1 MCIYSQWHLYFHSC
15 YWRVVHVQLLH
26 NYFSEINQQQA
37 YRDSNMCCMCRSN
50 YVYMWQRNS
59 FQQQVQTA
67 SVMNK
72 VLESKDPA
80 SSPEKSST
88 FTLMSVCIGSYL
100 DVNLSLHCLQQA
112 PLIRITEILYEIW
125 LHLHGRM
132 MLGSIQSSWVIMN
145 ISNQHGHI
153 DQQISWPRN
162 VPYLVGVLP
171 QFEQQ
176 HCKDQDLLDV
186 LLTCT
191 YMNCRDQ
198 G

>member
-1 MCIYSQWHLYFHSC
+1 
-15 YWRVVHVQLLH
+15 
-26 NYFSEINQQQA
+26 
-37 YRDSNMCCMCRSN
+37 MCRSN
-50 YVYMWQRNS
+50 YVYMLYRNS

-72 VLESKDPA
+72 VLESKDLA

-88 FTLMSVCIGSYL
+88 FTLMSECIGSYL

-112 PLIRITEILYEIW
+112 PFIRITEILYEIW

-132 MLGSIQSSWVIMN
+132 MLGIVQSSRVIMN

-162 VPYLVGVLP
+162 VPYLVGALR
-171 QFEQQ
+171 QLEQQ